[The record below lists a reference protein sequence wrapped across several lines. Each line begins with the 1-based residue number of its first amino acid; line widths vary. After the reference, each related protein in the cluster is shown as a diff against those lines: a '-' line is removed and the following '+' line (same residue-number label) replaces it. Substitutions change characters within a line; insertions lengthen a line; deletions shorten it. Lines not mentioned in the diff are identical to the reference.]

1 MCHLFIGSN
10 EKLNNCAQMTNEEYG
25 QLLAEYIHENGIT
38 YCPRVLNS
46 EQANA
51 FNKRYK
57 QLNNGKVRFRTN
69 SRKK

>member
-1 MCHLFIGSN
+1 
-10 EKLNNCAQMTNEEYG
+10 MTNEEYG
-25 QLLAEYIHENGIT
+25 RFLAEYVHENGIT

-57 QLNNGKVRFRTN
+57 QLNKDKVRFRTN

>member
-1 MCHLFIGSN
+1 
-10 EKLNNCAQMTNEEYG
+10 MTNEEYG
-25 QLLAEYIHENGIT
+25 RFLAEYVYENGIT
-38 YCPRVLNS
+38 YLPRVLNS

-57 QLNNGKVRFRTN
+57 QLNKDKVRFRTN

>member
-1 MCHLFIGSN
+1 
-10 EKLNNCAQMTNEEYG
+10 MTNEEYG
-25 QLLAEYIHENGIT
+25 QFLAEYVHENGIT
-38 YCPRVLNS
+38 YYPRVLNS

-69 SRKK
+69 NRKKIT